1 MGRFRYVLAA
11 LLVTVGAHA
20 ADPWRATG
28 DELDAYFDALDARGF
43 AHGVIA
49 ISEKGTVRYRRALGS
64 AWMGELPSA
73 NETGTLFKLGS
84 VSKLFTAI
92 LAMQLVESASIT
104 LDSPVAEFYPDLP
117 NALQITYRDLLQHRS
132 GLADFKDVPDFE
144 QWRRVPHPR
153 DEILARIARPGARFA
168 PGERVQFNES
178 NYLLMGYVLE
188 KVREQPYADLL
199 ARQIS
204 SKLGLART
212 EYGLTAKPANRVAM
226 SYQLTP
232 DGWQPVAQT
241 DPGLLGGAGGV
252 VGNAG
257 DLVRVIEALFAVQLV
272 SQESRDTMRGRNDG
286 PGIGLWPYESA
297 GQRGLGLGG
306 AIEGYRA
313 CVYYFP
319 ERGIAISYTGNAQL
333 LPMAEII
340 DEALA
345 TVFDRRHRPR
355 SYAPIRLTEAQLAPY
370 AGTWKPNPA
379 GAANALQRGY
389 DVPGSPRA
397 LVLVA
402 GREGL
407 GTSLF
412 GREVRLVA
420 FGDDEFYAPET
431 GAFLRIHP
439 RANTLVLRRGD
450 FAYDFRRAE

>member
-1 MGRFRYVLAA
+1 MGRFRYLLAA
-11 LLVTVGAHA
+11 LLIAAGAHA
-20 ADPWRATG
+20 ADPWRATTG
-28 DELDAYFDALDARGF
+28 RLDAYFNALDANGF

-73 NETGTLFKLGS
+73 NETSTLFKLGS

-92 LAMQLVESASIT
+92 LAMQLVEGASIT
-104 LDSPVAEFYPDLP
+104 LDGPVAEFYPDLP

-132 GLADFKDVPDFE
+132 GLADFKDDPDFE

-153 DEILARIARPGARFA
+153 DEILARITRPGARFA
-168 PGERVQFNES
+168 PGQRVQFSES

-188 KVREQPYADLL
+188 KVREKPYADLL
-199 ARQIS
+199 AGKIAA
-204 SKLGLART
+204 KLGLART

-226 SYQLTP
+226 SYEFTP
-232 DGWQPVAQT
+232 DGWRPVAQT
-241 DPGLLGGAGGV
+241 DPELLGGAGGV
-252 VGNAG
+252 VGNAE
-257 DLVRVIEALFAVQLV
+257 DLLRVIDALFGGQLV
-272 SQESRDTMRGRNDG
+272 SRESLDTMRGRNGG

-297 GQRGLGLGG
+297 GQQGFGHGG

-319 ERGIAISYTGNAQL
+319 GRGIAIAYTGNAQL

-345 TVFDRRHRPR
+345 TVFDRRHQPR
-355 SYAPIRLTEAQLAPY
+355 SYTPIRLKENQLAAY
-370 AGTWKPNPA
+370 AGTWTSDPA
-379 GAANALQRGY
+379 GPANALQRRY
-389 DVPGSPRA
+389 SLPASPRA

-402 GREGL
+402 DADGL
-407 GTSLF
+407 RTTLF
-412 GREVRLVA
+412 GRDARLVA
-420 FGDDEFYAPET
+420 FGDDEFYAPAT

-439 RANTLVLRRGD
+439 RTNSLVLRRGD
-450 FAYDFRRAE
+450 LAYDFRRAE